1 MNKYSYRLIPY
12 EGKSIADVVKAEN
25 LTEAFNIIDK
35 KYDLSSGLYKD
46 VDIKLLRR
54 NIWTGEN
61 YLQRL

>member
-12 EGKSIADVVKAEN
+12 EGKSIVDVVKAED
-25 LTEAFNIIDK
+25 LIEAFNIIDK

-54 NIWTGEN
+54 NI
-61 YLQRL
+61 